1 MCPVISEIMFSTK
14 LLKLAVDRSL
24 GKPTKN
30 QGELFEELYSAYMSD
45 SNSSSMREQ
54 ITAAVAGCKT
64 IPGKLGRD
72 AIDINGIEKEIKP
85 KNYTGKRTN
94 GGGCFNDYTRKRY
107 QRDLSVNLPIICSLF
122 ADGMLIYVV
131 EFKFE
136 SIAHR
141 LDEQITRIC
150 EEQGNRYVRS
160 CSWTYSNWIDDPDL
174 KIHYINK
181 NLLKEH
187 AHYGE
192 GVVVGPFYKKLLSL

>member
-1 MCPVISEIMFSTK
+1 MFSTK

-24 GKPTKN
+24 GKPTDD
-30 QGELFEELYSAYMSD
+30 QGELFEELYTAYMND
-45 SNSSSMREQ
+45 SNSSSLREQ

-94 GGGCFNDYTRKRY
+94 GGGCFNDYTRKRWEK
-107 QRDLSVNLPIICSLF
+107 DCNVNLPIISSLF
-122 ADGMLIYVV
+122 AEGMLIYVV
-131 EFKFE
+131 EFTFDT
-136 SIAHR
+136 IADR

-160 CSWTYSNWIDDPDL
+160 CSWTYSNWIDYPML
-174 KIHYINK
+174 GVHYLNK
-181 NLLKEH
+181 ELLKEH
-187 AHYGE
+187 YQYGE
-192 GVVVGPFYKKLLSL
+192 GVVVGPFYKKLMNLQ